1 MLRTTR
7 ISHHFL
13 PLSERNPV
21 SALTSLLKKFA
32 CALLTGGMLLAV
44 SGAAHAEKKR
54 CLSECTPRIGI
65 VSAFGAEADIL
76 LEQTQKKRDWRING
90 NRFTTGVLRGNPVV
104 IVLSGVSM
112 VNATMATQLML
123 DHFHVERLLMSGI
136 AGGVN
141 PANHVGDV
149 VVPESWAMP
158 MEVYWNGDG
167 SLPAACGKA
176 GDTGNVGCLGLKL
189 ATENGKARPDY
200 QFDTPGGKVSSGL
213 FMRDS
218 FVMNAANAPQGEF
231 RFEFQADAQMLAVA
245 RTLQPALATCG
256 PKNPALCVAVQP
268 TLKVGGRGIS
278 GTAFLANAGYRT
290 YLYDTLQAQ
299 LVDMETAAFAQVAYA
314 NGVPFIAFRSVS
326 DLAGGNDFKD
336 VGAFFGSGLA
346 ETNEANVTLAFLE
359 AWKRRR

>member
-1 MLRTTR
+1 M
-7 ISHHFL
+7 
-13 PLSERNPV
+13 
-21 SALTSLLKKFA
+21 SALSSLLNKFA
-32 CALLTGGMLLAV
+32 CALLTGVLLLATT
-44 SGAAHAEKKR
+44 ATAHAEKKR
-54 CLSECTPRIGI
+54 CLSECKPRIGI

-76 LEQTQKKRDWRING
+76 LEQTQQKRDWRING

-112 VNATMATQLML
+112 VNATMVTQLML

-149 VVPESWAMP
+149 IVPESWAMP

-167 SLPAACGKA
+167 SLPAACGDA
-176 GDTGNVGCLGLKL
+176 GNVGCLGLKL
-189 ATENGKARPDY
+189 ATENGKARPDF
-200 QFDTPGGKVSSGL
+200 QFDALGGKLSSGL

-231 RFEFQADAQMLAVA
+231 RFEFQADAQMLVVA
-245 RTLQPALATCG
+245 RDLQPSLATCG

-268 TLKVGGRGIS
+268 VLKVGGRGVS
-278 GTAFLANAGYRT
+278 GSAFLANAGYRT

-359 AWKRRR
+359 AWKRRARKP

>member
-1 MLRTTR
+1 MPSRSCICIRLNRFLGALFVLAALSISTTAR
-7 ISHHFL
+7 
-13 PLSERNPV
+13 
-21 SALTSLLKKFA
+21 
-32 CALLTGGMLLAV
+32 
-44 SGAAHAEKKR
+44 AEQKR
-54 CLSECTPRIGI
+54 CLTECRPRIGI

-76 LEQTQKKRDWRING
+76 LEQTRKKHDWRING

-112 VNATMATQLML
+112 VNAAMVTQLML
-123 DHFHVERLLMSGI
+123 DHFRVERLLMSGI
-136 AGGVN
+136 AGGVD

-149 VVPESWAMP
+149 IVPESWAMP

-167 SLPAACGKA
+167 SLPAACGIA
-176 GDTGNVGCLGLKL
+176 GDVSCLGLKL
-189 ATENGKARPDY
+189 ATENGKVRPDF
-200 QFDTPGGKVSSGL
+200 QVDAPGGKVSSGI

-218 FVMNAANAPQGEF
+218 FVMNAANSPRGEF
-231 RFEFQADAQMLAVA
+231 RFAFQADPQMLALA
-245 RTLQPALATCG
+245 RTLQPLLATCG

-268 TLKVGGRGIS
+268 ALKVGGRGVS
-278 GTAFLANAGYRT
+278 GSAFLANAGYRA

-314 NGVPFIAFRSVS
+314 NGIPFIAFRSVS
-326 DLAGGNDFKD
+326 DLAGGNDAED

-346 ETNEANVTLAFLE
+346 EANEAKVTLAFLA

>member
-1 MLRTTR
+1 MNRL
-7 ISHHFL
+7 
-13 PLSERNPV
+13 
-21 SALTSLLKKFA
+21 A
-32 CALLTGGMLLAV
+32 CALIALASLLATGV
-44 SGAAHAEKKR
+44 AHAERKH
-54 CLSECTPRIGI
+54 CLSDCKPRIGI

-76 LEQTQKKRDWRING
+76 LEQTHGKRDWRING

-112 VNATMATQLML
+112 VNATMVTQLML

-149 VVPESWAMP
+149 VAPASWAMP

-167 SLPAACGKA
+167 SLPAACGNA
-176 GDTGNVGCLGLKL
+176 GDVGCLGLKL
-189 ATENGKARPDY
+189 ATENGKAYPDF
-200 QFDTPGGKVSSGL
+200 QFDAPGGKTSSGM

-218 FVMNAANAPQGEF
+218 FVMSAATAPRGEF
-231 RFEFQADAQMLAVA
+231 RFEFQADAQMLALA

-256 PKNPALCVAVQP
+256 PKNPALCVSTQP
-268 TLKVGGRGIS
+268 ALKVGGRGVS
-278 GTAFLANAGYRT
+278 GTAFLANAGYRA
-290 YLYDTLQAQ
+290 YLYEALQAQ

-346 ETNEANVTLAFLE
+346 ETNEAKVTLAFLE

>member
-1 MLRTTR
+1 
-7 ISHHFL
+7 L
-13 PLSERNPV
+13 PLYS
-21 SALTSLLKKFA
+21 SLSNKLA
-32 CALLTGGMLLAV
+32 CALLALAALFI
-44 SGAAHAEKKR
+44 SNAAHAEPKR
-54 CLSECTPRIGI
+54 CLSECKPRIGI

-76 LEQTQKKRDWRING
+76 LEQTERKRDWRING

-104 IVLSGVSM
+104 IVLSGVS
-112 VNATMATQLML
+112 VINATMVTQLML

-149 VVPESWAMP
+149 VAPESWAMP
-158 MEVYWNGDG
+158 MEVYWNGDA
-167 SLPAACGKA
+167 SLPAACGNA
-176 GDTGNVGCLGLKL
+176 GDAGNVGCLGLRL
-189 ATENGKARPDY
+189 ATENGKARPDF
-200 QFDTPGGKVSSGL
+200 QFDAPGGKISSGM

-231 RFEFQADAQMLAVA
+231 RFEFQADAQMLALA
-245 RTLQPALATCG
+245 RTLRPELASCG
-256 PKNPALCVAVQP
+256 PKNTALCVSTQP
-268 TLKVGGRGIS
+268 TLKVGGRGVS

-290 YLYDTLQAQ
+290 YLHDTLQAQ

-346 ETNEANVTLAFLE
+346 ETNEAMVTLAFLE
-359 AWKRRR
+359 AWKKRSRTR

>member
-1 MLRTTR
+1 M
-7 ISHHFL
+7 SA
-13 PLSERNPV
+13 PLS
-21 SALTSLLKKFA
+21 SLLNKLS
-32 CALLTGGMLLAV
+32 CALLALAAV
-44 SGAAHAEKKR
+44 FISTTAHAEQKR
-54 CLSECTPRIGI
+54 CLSECKPRIGI

-76 LEQTQKKRDWRING
+76 LEQTQRKHDWRING

-112 VNATMATQLML
+112 VNAAMVTQLML
-123 DHFHVERLLMSGI
+123 DHFHIERLLMSGI

-167 SLPAACGKA
+167 SLPAACGEA
-176 GDTGNVGCLGLKL
+176 GDVSCLGLKL
-189 ATENGKARPDY
+189 ATENGKARSDF
-200 QFDTPGGKVSSGL
+200 QFDAPGGKVSSGL

-245 RTLQPALATCG
+245 RDLKPVLATCG

-268 TLKVGGRGIS
+268 ALIVGGRGIS
-278 GTAFLANAGYRT
+278 GSAFLANAGYRS

-346 ETNEANVTLAFLE
+346 ETNEASVTLAFLE
-359 AWKRRR
+359 AWGRAHPKKK

>member
-1 MLRTTR
+1 MSAAS
-7 ISHHFL
+7 IS
-13 PLSERNPV
+13 LSERNPL
-21 SALTSLLKKFA
+21 SAMPSLLNKFA
-32 CALLTGGMLLAV
+32 CTLLAGSILLAV
-44 SGAAHAEKKR
+44 SAAAQAEKTR
-54 CLSECTPRIGI
+54 CLSECKPRIGI
-65 VSAFGAEADIL
+65 VSAFGAEADLL

-123 DHFHVERLLMSGI
+123 DHFRVERLLMSGI

-149 VVPESWAMP
+149 IVPESWAMP

-167 SLPAACGKA
+167 SLPAACGNA
-176 GDTGNVGCLGLKL
+176 GDVSCLGLKL
-189 ATENGKARPDY
+189 ATENGKARPD
-200 QFDTPGGKVSSGL
+200 FLVDAAGGKVSSGL

-218 FVMNAANAPQGEF
+218 FVMTAANAPQGEF
-231 RFEFQADAQMLAVA
+231 RFEFQADPEMLALA

-256 PKNPALCVAVQP
+256 PKNPALCVAMQP

-278 GTAFLANAGYRT
+278 GTAFLANASYRA
-290 YLYDTLQAQ
+290 YLYETLQAQ

-346 ETNEANVTLAFLE
+346 ESNEANVTLAFLE
-359 AWKRRR
+359 AWKRRARKP

>member
-1 MLRTTR
+1 M
-7 ISHHFL
+7 
-13 PLSERNPV
+13 
-21 SALTSLLKKFA
+21 SALTSLLNKFA
-32 CALLTGGMLLAV
+32 GALLAGSMLLA
-44 SGAAHAEKKR
+44 ATATAHAGQKR

-76 LEQTQKKRDWRING
+76 LAQTQKKRDWRING
-90 NRFTTGVLRGNPVV
+90 NRFTTGILRGNPVV

-123 DHFHVERLLMSGI
+123 DHFRIERLLMSGI

-149 VVPESWAMP
+149 VAPDSWAMP

-167 SLPAACGKA
+167 SLPAACGSA
-176 GDTGNVGCLGLKL
+176 GDVSCLGLKL
-189 ATENGKARPDY
+189 ATENGKARPDF
-200 QFDTPGGKVSSGL
+200 QFETPGGKVSSGL

-218 FVMNAANAPQGEF
+218 FVMNATNAPQGEF

-256 PKNPALCVAVQP
+256 PKNPSLCVAVQP
-268 TLKVGGRGIS
+268 MLKVGGRGIS
-278 GTAFLANAGYRT
+278 GSAFLANAGYRA

-359 AWKRRR
+359 AWKRRTRKP